1 MSRLAEKQPEST
13 DQAPAIGT
21 DAAVGKSV
29 LVVDDEQNFLTLLDM
44 VLTKRGFEVHTALNG
59 EEALKLLQHGSFDL
73 ALVDIRMGPVDG
85 LSLLE
90 ELTQRLPGI
99 KIVMMTAYPTVD
111 TRIAA
116 FQKGALAYFTK
127 PVDLQ
132 KLLDTVRGLL

>member
-1 MSRLAEKQPEST
+1 MSCIAEKQPAST
-13 DQAPAIGT
+13 DQAPAIGR
-21 DAAVGKSV
+21 DAAVRKSI
-29 LVVDDEQNFLTLLDM
+29 LAVDDEQNFLTLLNM
-44 VLTKRGFEVHTALNG
+44 VLTKKGFEVQTALNG
-59 EEALKLLQHGSFDL
+59 EEALKLLQHDYFDL
-73 ALVDIRMGPVDG
+73 ALIDIRMGPVDG

-90 ELTQRLPGI
+90 ELKQRLPGI
-99 KIVMMTAYPTVD
+99 KIIMMTAYPTVD